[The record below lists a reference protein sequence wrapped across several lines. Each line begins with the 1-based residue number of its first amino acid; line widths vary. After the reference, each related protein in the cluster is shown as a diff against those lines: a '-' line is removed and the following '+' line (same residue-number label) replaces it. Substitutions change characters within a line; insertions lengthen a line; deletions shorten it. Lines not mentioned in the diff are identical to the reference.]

1 MRTLATALI
10 LTSFVG
16 MAVFGIWGMAAH
28 SSHTDNIS
36 VCLGS
41 LTQGAV
47 CPDGN
52 PAASVGFHLNSFRVF
67 STSLLESG
75 LYGVLALMFVLT
87 FARMVNFSHSGIPI
101 YIPAASWA
109 SRIKTFET
117 SYQPF
122 KQEKI
127 FWSSLHENSPALVS
141 GFRLSDLG

>member
-1 MRTLATALI
+1 MKILATTLV
-10 LTSFVG
+10 LVSFAG
-16 MAVFGIWGMAAH
+16 MAVFGIWGMSTH

-36 VCLGS
+36 ACLGS

-67 STSLLESG
+67 STSLLDSG

-87 FARMVNFSHSGIPI
+87 SAWMVNFSHSGIPI
-101 YIPAASWA
+101 YIPAVSWA
-109 SRIKTFET
+109 SRRRIFET

-122 KQEKI
+122 KREKI
-127 FWSSLHENSPALVS
+127 FWSSLHENSPTLS
-141 GFRLSDLG
+141 SSFRLSALG